1 MFRTVVRFIERTFD
15 GIQRDPHK
23 HWLRLTLAGP
33 PRVEERAPACRGKGN
48 PVPRMT
54 RNIVTALT
62 EAAYMPA
69 TANAHEIWVF
79 RDFARPPARAALAGH
94 AANPEVRHAGHN

>member
-1 MFRTVVRFIERTFD
+1 
-15 GIQRDPHK
+15 
-23 HWLRLTLAGP
+23 
-33 PRVEERAPACRGKGN
+33 
-48 PVPRMT
+48 MT

-69 TANAHEIWVF
+69 PANAHGIWVF
-79 RDFARPPARAALAGH
+79 RDSAPPPPRAALAGH